1 MLGEIFYALV
11 IITANG
17 DERVA
22 ASFQTRESCIV
33 ESQKIRDQGL
43 KAYCFPTNQMTQADI
58 QRQFDQML
66 ILMNQ
71 FRLGMESQK

>member
-11 IITANG
+11 IITSNG

-22 ASFQTRESCIV
+22 ASFQTREPCII

-43 KAYCFPTNQMTQADI
+43 DAYCFPTNQITQADI

-71 FRLGMESQK
+71 FRRSMEVQ

>member
-1 MLGEIFYALV
+1 VLGEIFYALV

-22 ASFQTRESCIV
+22 ASFQTREPCIV

-43 KAYCFPTNQMTQADI
+43 KAYCFPTNQMTQADM

-71 FRLGMESQK
+71 FRRSVELE

>member
-22 ASFQTRESCIV
+22 ASFQTREPCIV

-71 FRLGMESQK
+71 FRRSMELE

>member
-1 MLGEIFYALV
+1 VLGEIFYALV

-22 ASFQTRESCIV
+22 ASFQTREPCIV

-71 FRLGMESQK
+71 FRLGMEAQK

>member
-1 MLGEIFYALV
+1 VLGEIFYALV

-22 ASFQTRESCIV
+22 ASFQTREPCIV

-43 KAYCFPTNQMTQADI
+43 KAYCFPTNQMTQADM
-58 QRQFDQML
+58 QRQFDSML

-71 FRLGMESQK
+71 FRRSMEVQ

>member
-1 MLGEIFYALV
+1 VLGEIFYALV

-22 ASFQTRESCIV
+22 ASFQTREPCIV

-43 KAYCFPTNQMTQADI
+43 KAYCYPTNQMTQADM

-71 FRLGMESQK
+71 FRRSMEVQ

>member
-1 MLGEIFYALV
+1 VLGEIFYALV

-22 ASFQTRESCIV
+22 ASFQTREPCIV
-33 ESQKIRDQGL
+33 ESQRIRDQGL

-58 QRQFDQML
+58 QQQFDQML
-66 ILMNQ
+66 IIMNQ
-71 FRLGMESQK
+71 FRRSMEVQ

>member
-22 ASFQTRESCIV
+22 ASFQTREPCIV

-43 KAYCFPTNQMTQADI
+43 NAYCFPTNQMTQADI

-71 FRLGMESQK
+71 FRRSMEVE

>member
-22 ASFQTRESCIV
+22 ASFQTREPCIV

-43 KAYCFPTNQMTQADI
+43 KAYCFPTNQMTQADM

-71 FRLGMESQK
+71 FRRSVELE

>member
-1 MLGEIFYALV
+1 VLGEIFYALV

-22 ASFQTRESCIV
+22 ASFQSREPCII

-71 FRLGMESQK
+71 FRRGMEMQ

>member
-1 MLGEIFYALV
+1 VLGEIFYALV

-22 ASFQTRESCIV
+22 ASFQTREPCIV

-43 KAYCFPTNQMTQADI
+43 KAYCYPTNQMTQADM

-71 FRLGMESQK
+71 FRRGMEVQ

>member
-22 ASFQTRESCIV
+22 ASFQTREPCVI

-58 QRQFDQML
+58 QRQFDSML

-71 FRLGMESQK
+71 FRRSMEVQ

>member
-1 MLGEIFYALV
+1 MLGENFYALV

-22 ASFQTRESCIV
+22 ASFQTREPCVV

-71 FRLGMESQK
+71 FRRSMEVQ

>member
-1 MLGEIFYALV
+1 VLGQIFYALV

-22 ASFQTRESCIV
+22 ASFQTREPCIQ

-43 KAYCFPTNQMTQADI
+43 KAYCYPTNQMTQADI

-71 FRLGMESQK
+71 FRRGMEMQ

>member
-17 DERVA
+17 DERVT
-22 ASFQTRESCIV
+22 ASFQTREPCIV

-43 KAYCFPTNQMTQADI
+43 KAYCYPTNQMTQADM

-71 FRLGMESQK
+71 FRRSMEVQ

>member
-1 MLGEIFYALV
+1 MLGQIFYALV

-22 ASFQTRESCIV
+22 ASFQTREPCIV

-43 KAYCFPTNQMTQADI
+43 NAYCYPTNQMTQADI

-71 FRLGMESQK
+71 FRRSMEVE

>member
-22 ASFQTRESCIV
+22 ASFQTREPCIV
-33 ESQKIRDQGL
+33 ESQRIRDQGL

-58 QRQFDQML
+58 QQQFDQML
-66 ILMNQ
+66 IIMNQ
-71 FRLGMESQK
+71 FRRSMEVQ

>member
-1 MLGEIFYALV
+1 VLGEIFYALV

-22 ASFQTRESCIV
+22 ASFQTREPCIV
-33 ESQKIRDQGL
+33 ESQRIRDQGL

-71 FRLGMESQK
+71 FRRSMEIE

>member
-22 ASFQTRESCIV
+22 ASFQTREPCVI
-33 ESQKIRDQGL
+33 ESQKIREQGL

-58 QRQFDQML
+58 QRQFDSML

-71 FRLGMESQK
+71 FRRSMEVQ